1 MSSSKSLSMNRT
13 AYYLPGAGGQIT
25 TGLGEG
31 LASRGWAA
39 QGRETIGDFRRL
51 PFQEQVD
58 TIAAD
63 LRQMFWREDAHVVA
77 VSFGAYLFLHA
88 QAQLPPFP
96 GNVLLLSPIV
106 GQFSSEEIGLGF
118 IPPRADKLKKLADE
132 DQFPKPLNCQ
142 IHVGSEDWQSNP
154 VNVLEFSN
162 RLGISVTVVPGLGH
176 QLGKEYVGSVLDRW
190 LGQLADDDPS
200 GINNLS
206 ARKV

>member
-1 MSSSKSLSMNRT
+1 MNRT
-13 AYYLPGAGGQIT
+13 VYYLPGAGRRIT

-31 LASRGWAA
+31 LASRGWAV

-51 PFQEQVD
+51 PFQDQVD
-58 TIAAD
+58 VVAGD
-63 LRQMFWREDAHVVA
+63 LRQMFWRDAARVVA

-132 DQFPKPLNCQ
+132 DQFPTPLKCE

-162 RLGISVTVVPGLGH
+162 RLGLSVTVVPGLGH

-190 LGQLADDDPS
+190 LGQPADDDPS
-200 GINNLS
+200 EINNSIRL
-206 ARKV
+206 

>member
-1 MSSSKSLSMNRT
+1 MNRT

-58 TIAAD
+58 TIAED

-132 DQFPKPLNCQ
+132 DQFPTPLNCQ

>member
-1 MSSSKSLSMNRT
+1 MNRT
-13 AYYLPGAGGQIT
+13 AYYLPGAGGRIT

-58 TIAAD
+58 TIAED

-118 IPPRADKLKKLADE
+118 IPPRAEKLKNLADE
-132 DQFPKPLNCQ
+132 DQFPTPLNCQ

-190 LGQLADDDPS
+190 LGQLANDDPS

>member
-1 MSSSKSLSMNRT
+1 
-13 AYYLPGAGGQIT
+13 
-25 TGLGEG
+25 
-31 LASRGWAA
+31 
-39 QGRETIGDFRRL
+39 
-51 PFQEQVD
+51 
-58 TIAAD
+58 
-63 LRQMFWREDAHVVA
+63 VVA

-106 GQFSSEEIGLGF
+106 GQFSSVEIGLGF

-132 DQFPKPLNCQ
+132 DQFPTPLNCQ

-190 LGQLADDDPS
+190 LGQLADDPS